1 MTEQEKNEFE
11 EFLKWKAEKNAKK
24 SLEEKPGIANSGK
37 SSQKSSKYDNI
48 IAAIIVMVLMGIVVI
63 IAAVANKNHQCSGV
77 VTDVDSDSIVCDYY
91 ADIDSVAIVDT
102 TTTDAAPAPAPGYEK
117 TTTKSWNFSFE
128 KDEMTDSRNIWAS
141 VSSDDFI
148 VQDFPYEGCTYA
160 KITVRYMRKY
170 GYDVLVTITSGQ
182 ISGNSYNG
190 DNYIVARFDKKPPKR
205 YYFSESADYSRDVVF
220 IRNSSD
226 FIKKCKSAK
235 SIKLELPIYKAGRP
249 VFSFSVDEPLK
260 WREK

>member
-11 EFLKWKAEKNAKK
+11 KFLKWKAEKNAKK

-48 IAAIIVMVLMGIVVI
+48 MCAIIVMVLMGIVVI

-102 TTTDAAPAPAPGYEK
+102 TTDAAPAFAPGYEK
-117 TTTKSWNFSFE
+117 TTAKSWDFSFE
-128 KDEMTDSRNIWAS
+128 KDEMTDSQNIWAS
-141 VSSDDFI
+141 ISSDDFI

-160 KITVRYMRKY
+160 KITVRYMKKY
-170 GYDVLVTITSGQ
+170 GYDVLVAITSGQ
-182 ISGNSYNG
+182 IVGHSFNG
-190 DNYIVARFDKKPPKR
+190 DNYIIARFDRKPPKR
-205 YYFSESADYSRDVVF
+205 YYFSNSADGSRDVVF
-220 IRNSSD
+220 ITNSSD
-226 FIKKCKSAK
+226 FIRRCKSAK
-235 SIKLELPIYKAGRP
+235 NIKLELPIYKGGRP
-249 VFSFSVDEPLK
+249 IFSFSVDEPLR